1 MSNNRSFASRLSR
14 TIVAIVNTLFV
25 TSILVAF
32 IISYLTVGRKAI
44 EDAQSQLRIVSL
56 EVENTLSGLEMT
68 AQTLKSLTDHHRG
81 DTAYAFKIVSSVVEK
96 QELVIGASVAYRPY
110 FFPERYYCAPYA
122 YQNQGSGEVHTMFM
136 GDEDYDYFHKDW
148 YQLPILLREPVWTE
162 PYHDT
167 GASNEM
173 MSTYCVPMFDENDE
187 PYGVT
192 TIDIALDWLQQKVA
206 SIRPYPN
213 SYMVL
218 VGRSGR
224 FVSHYDKEKIMNET
238 FFEQT
243 FNSFNVKVLK
253 LGEKITSGESGFMRY
268 RDEQGDA
275 HFAVYGPL
283 NNGWSAAIICPWKDV
298 FGDINK
304 LANFFIVV
312 LVLGAIVLYFVI
324 KRIIKRQSQPITE
337 FTYSALSMAK
347 GNFGTS
353 IPEVKTK
360 DELLRLRNSLSYMQE
375 SVGSYIR
382 ELRTSTAANERY
394 EGELNVARNIQM
406 GMVPTDYP
414 KMDNVEWFARL
425 IPAREVGGDLYDY
438 YIKDGALYFAVGDV
452 SGKGV
457 PAALLMAI
465 CRAVVH
471 FVSGLDLTMRE
482 RMEHVNQILCDG
494 NENGLFVTLFWGR
507 LDLTTGELQY
517 CNAGHNP
524 IVVIPPTGEPYYL
537 KAKANFVAGLFAD
550 FSYTDESLMLPQGS
564 RLLIYT
570 DGVSEAET
578 AAKELYGE
586 ARLLAYASQID
597 ASASAKDVVN
607 GLYDSVKSFTKENE
621 QNDDITIM
629 SISYKG

>member
-1 MSNNRSFASRLSR
+1 
-14 TIVAIVNTLFV
+14 
-25 TSILVAF
+25 
-32 IISYLTVGRKAI
+32 
-44 EDAQSQLRIVSL
+44 
-56 EVENTLSGLEMT
+56 
-68 AQTLKSLTDHHRG
+68 
-81 DTAYAFKIVSSVVEK
+81 
-96 QELVIGASVAYRPY
+96 
-110 FFPERYYCAPYA
+110 
-122 YQNQGSGEVHTMFM
+122 
-136 GDEDYDYFHKDW
+136 
-148 YQLPILLREPVWTE
+148 
-162 PYHDT
+162 
-167 GASNEM
+167 
-173 MSTYCVPMFDENDE
+173 
-187 PYGVT
+187 
-192 TIDIALDWLQQKVA
+192 
-206 SIRPYPN
+206 
-213 SYMVL
+213 
-218 VGRSGR
+218 
-224 FVSHYDKEKIMNET
+224 
-238 FFEQT
+238 
-243 FNSFNVKVLK
+243 
-253 LGEKITSGESGFMRY
+253 
-268 RDEQGDA
+268 
-275 HFAVYGPL
+275 
-283 NNGWSAAIICPWKDV
+283 
-298 FGDINK
+298 
-304 LANFFIVV
+304 
-312 LVLGAIVLYFVI
+312 
-324 KRIIKRQSQPITE
+324 
-337 FTYSALSMAK
+337 
-347 GNFGTS
+347 
-353 IPEVKTK
+353 
-360 DELLRLRNSLSYMQE
+360 
-375 SVGSYIR
+375 
-382 ELRTSTAANERY
+382 
-394 EGELNVARNIQM
+394 
-406 GMVPTDYP
+406 
-414 KMDNVEWFARL
+414 MDNVEWFARL